1 MISTASPP
9 RTVEP
14 ASTARGRATDSTPP
28 APAQPPTGLGQGRPS
43 LAAAIKKL
51 AARINDIPA
60 LESKLPTLTRICSA
74 PTRKMPT
81 RLITDGVWATLSREA
96 KKKTPAQVAVAYF
109 AQGAAKLLPLSKGSR
124 LVVDASERI
133 VKQGQ
138 THPKDLEAMR
148 RRGVAVYSYPGLHAK
163 VFVLGNV
170 AYIGS
175 TNVSSSSAA
184 VLKEAVLCTT
194 DSPVISAARTFIQG
208 LCGNVLGPAELGRL
222 QKLYRPP
229 RGGGGSKAKRRQF
242 QDLIRLAQTRDVNEP
257 ESLTNAREKGHE
269 AAAKRRTHG
278 RGWTVTDI
286 SWSGPS
292 PWRRGDRIV
301 MVHGICGSSHR
312 QSAGSRYPP
321 PRMAIRGSPPDDRL
335 CRTQGPLGAIQQ
347 GCQHPGQQRSKATL
361 RVRALCAVRCL
372 PNGSTTFG
380 DELQW

>member
-1 MISTASPP
+1 
-9 RTVEP
+9 
-14 ASTARGRATDSTPP
+14 
-28 APAQPPTGLGQGRPS
+28 
-43 LAAAIKKL
+43 
-51 AARINDIPA
+51 
-60 LESKLPTLTRICSA
+60 
-74 PTRKMPT
+74 MPT
-81 RLITDGVWATLSREA
+81 RLITDGVWATLSRES
-96 KKKTPAQVAVAYF
+96 KRKKTPAQVAVAYF

-184 VLKEAVLCTT
+184 SLKEAVLCTT
-194 DSPVISAARTFIQG
+194 DSSVVSAARTFIQD

-222 QKLYRPP
+222 QKLYRPA
-229 RGGGGSKAKRRQF
+229 RGGAGSKAKRWQF
-242 QDLIRLAQTRDVNEP
+242 PGLIRLAQTRDVDEP
-257 ESLTNAREKGHE
+257 ESLTKARAKGHE

-278 RGWTVTDI
+278 RGWIVTDI

-301 MVHGICGSSHR
+301 MV
-312 QSAGSRYPP
+312 QESAGR
-321 PRMAIRGSPPDDRL
+321 RIVSPPGHVIHLRGWRSGDRR
-335 CRTQGPLGAIQQ
+335 RTIVYFEHRELWAPFSKVASTLGNRDRKRLTGEGI
-347 GCQHPGQQRSKATL
+347 
-361 RVRALCAVRCL
+361 VRNLLLAKRLDRFW
-372 PNGSTTFG
+372 G
-380 DELQW
+380 